1 MHGDFSK
8 FSLTMPD
15 NFFSTIYLNF
25 SDPWPKISHHKR
37 RLTARGNLEKITR
50 VLKEHGHII
59 LKTDNLELFDFTLK
73 NLADFPY
80 DILNIQRPYTVIEDD
95 DIETEYERYFR
106 ERGEPIYRLI
116 AQKRC
121 LE

>member
-1 MHGDFSK
+1 
-8 FSLTMPD
+8 MPPD
-15 NFFSTIYLNF
+15 VLSMIYLNF
-25 SDPWPKISHHKR
+25 SDPWPKIRHHKR
-37 RLTARGNLEKITR
+37 RLTARGNLEKMTR
-50 VLKEHGHII
+50 VLKENGQII
-59 LKTDNLELFDFTLK
+59 MKTDNLELFEFTLK
-73 NLADFPY
+73 NLAEFPY
-80 DILNIQRPYTVIEDD
+80 DILKIQRPYTILDDD